1 MSYRHLELTETTLA
15 QEFKLKVSLG
25 WDRKQLNG
33 TLESLAKK
41 GAIKLTIKNDRGR
54 KISLQDISTS
64 ERRLL
69 SNMEKKLYDELRNYL
84 PNVKS
89 N

>member
-25 WDRKQLNG
+25 WDRKQLNS

>member
-1 MSYRHLELTETTLA
+1 MAYRHLELTETTLA

-25 WDRKQLNG
+25 WDRKQLNR

-41 GAIKLTIKNDRGR
+41 RAIKLTMKTDRER
-54 KISLQDISTS
+54 KIFLQDISRL
-64 ERRLL
+64 ERQLL
-69 SNMEKKLYDELRNYL
+69 NNMEKKLYDELRNYL